1 MRNFK
6 SALLIVFILIISTTS
21 SLAAEQRYNLPV
33 ENSPFIG
40 NANAPVT
47 IIEFIDYQ

>member
-1 MRNFK
+1 MKNLR
-6 SALLIVFILIISTTS
+6 SVLLILFILIISAAS
-21 SLAAEQRYNLPV
+21 SFAGEQRYNLPV